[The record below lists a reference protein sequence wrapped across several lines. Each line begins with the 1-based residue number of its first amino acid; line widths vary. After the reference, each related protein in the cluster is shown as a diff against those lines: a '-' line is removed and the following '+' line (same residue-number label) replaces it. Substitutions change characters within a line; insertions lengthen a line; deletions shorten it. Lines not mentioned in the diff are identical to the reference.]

1 MVGVSCA
8 LALQKRGFAVT
19 LIDRRP
25 PGRETS
31 YGNAGVLARSSI
43 VPLNNPGLFGKLKSY
58 LGNRHP
64 ALNLDWKRALTQPGW
79 LLRFLW
85 EARPSQATARIAAL
99 GSLTASTVERHRALM
114 TEAGITD
121 RLRETGTLKLWRTE
135 AGHAAAKAEHDF
147 LKAHGI
153 ASQVL
158 DRQGISGVEPALNPI
173 FHAGLLC
180 LENASVD
187 SPGAVTQ
194 AYAELFVQRGGRIE
208 QAQVAA
214 LTRSGAGW
222 RAQAGST
229 VFEADIAVVA
239 LGPWSMNILAPLGL
253 DPKLDVE
260 RGYHR
265 HLRAKPGA
273 RLSRPV
279 YDVDAAYFMAPMEEG
294 YRVTSGVDL
303 SRRDA
308 PDNHRQI
315 DQVTVSAREAFPLDE
330 FAGDTWRGARP
341 TLPDSLPMIGEAPRN
356 PGLWLAFGHQHLGF
370 STGPITGEIVAALVC
385 GETPPADPTPFRPGR
400 YIG

>member
-8 LALQKRGFAVT
+8 LALQKRGFTVT

-31 YGNAGVLARSSI
+31 YGNAGVLARSSL

-85 EARPSQATARIAAL
+85 EARPSQAAARIAAL

-135 AGHAAAKAEHDF
+135 AGHAAAQAEHDF

-214 LTRSGAGW
+214 LTRSEAGW

-239 LGPWSMNILAPLGL
+239 LGPWSMDLLAPLGL

-279 YDVDAAYFMAPMEEG
+279 YDVDAAYFMAPMEQG

-303 SRRDA
+303 SHRDA

-315 DQVTVSAREAFPLDE
+315 DQVTMSAREAFPLDE
-330 FAGDTWRGARP
+330 FTGDTWRGARP

-385 GETPPADPTPFRPGR
+385 GEAPPIDPTPFRPGR
-400 YIG
+400 YL